1 MRTNEMVRPPAH
13 ENARDDLAL
22 IEMANL
28 PESDTG
34 IPGWIYVSS
43 RQGTHAP
50 RVNYYV
56 NRPARR
62 PPCLSVVISDE
73 APIFNHP
80 LPVGVAQ
87 EIGAQIGTS
96 DSLLAGYIVFLAV
109 LVLRPQGLV
118 TRRAQS

>member
-87 EIGAQIGTS
+87 EIGLPVQQWVRHNKEA
-96 DSLLAGYIVFLAV
+96 
-109 LVLRPQGLV
+109 LRSEE
-118 TRRAQS
+118 RRVGKECR